1 MEEITVYLIYSG
13 DEPEQLKA
21 YKELFPSE
29 VSLIEIAYQER
40 AELDIAPEALVLT
53 YLGDEALRSF
63 LPMAI
68 DKGWK
73 LGLLPH
79 KELALAERNFMIE
92 PLTSENIPNLFTEKA
107 TNVDV
112 LFCNETLVFRWVK
125 LGQLLSFG
133 RKNQKFSLMSEGL
146 NLLRGIFGLKK
157 LKHFPLTI
165 LVDNEVVAE
174 TSALG
179 GLAVEHGDSS
189 IMSAK
194 LVSERDVNDGLVNV
208 IILSPKS
215 LLDVIGYLFS
225 SWLGIGSPSKLP
237 DFMGYLKNNEV
248 LFRADR
254 EIPFSVDGQDAL
266 AKEIRLEVK
275 KGALQLVNPGMI
287 LRKAEGN
294 QAKKSLKLQTLP
306 GTDQRTE
313 LIKRNLP
320 FLPKAGQEE
329 FKEVFN
335 VLRENART
343 SSSYLVMM
351 MLSTLIAAFGLYG
364 DSSPVIIGAMILAP
378 LMAPLVSF
386 SMGIIRNDFQMM
398 KISFRTIFIGTTLA
412 MFAATF
418 VSLIIPL
425 KVLTGE
431 MNSRL
436 SPNLLDLG
444 IAVASGIA
452 AAFVHAREEIA
463 KSLAGV
469 AIAVALIP
477 PLAVAGIGI
486 GWMDWNVFSGAFL
499 LYLTN
504 LAGIILFGGLTFWL
518 LGFAPFKRA
527 RRNLIYTLITVLII
541 CIPLTLAYST
551 IVREARISRDLEG
564 LQLENI
570 TIKDVKPRVLSKGQA
585 QISLRIVAEKNISD
599 FELRELKSQIEEK
612 LGLEVKL
619 EITSSAIY

>member
-1 MEEITVYLIYSG
+1 
-13 DEPEQLKA
+13 
-21 YKELFPSE
+21 
-29 VSLIEIAYQER
+29 
-40 AELDIAPEALVLT
+40 
-53 YLGDEALRSF
+53 
-63 LPMAI
+63 
-68 DKGWK
+68 
-73 LGLLPH
+73 
-79 KELALAERNFMIE
+79 
-92 PLTSENIPNLFTEKA
+92 
-107 TNVDV
+107 
-112 LFCNETLVFRWVK
+112 
-125 LGQLLSFG
+125 
-133 RKNQKFSLMSEGL
+133 
-146 NLLRGIFGLKK
+146 
-157 LKHFPLTI
+157 
-165 LVDNEVVAE
+165 
-174 TSALG
+174 
-179 GLAVEHGDSS
+179 
-189 IMSAK
+189 
-194 LVSERDVNDGLVNV
+194 
-208 IILSPKS
+208 
-215 LLDVIGYLFS
+215 
-225 SWLGIGSPSKLP
+225 
-237 DFMGYLKNNEV
+237 MGYLKCSSVVFKSE
-248 LFRADR
+248 RG
-254 EIPFSVDGQDAL
+254 IPYSIDGLDL
-266 AKEIRLEVK
+266 SDKEIRLELK
-275 KGALQLVNPGMI
+275 KGALRLMNPGAA
-287 LRKAEGN
+287 LREAEGN

-306 GTDQRTE
+306 GAEQRSE

-343 SSSYLVMM
+343 GSSYLVMM
-351 MLSTLIAAFGLYG
+351 VLSTLIASFGLYG

-418 VSLIIPL
+418 VSLLIPL
-425 KVLTGE
+425 KVLTPE

-436 SPNLLDLG
+436 TPNLLDLG
-444 IAVASGIA
+444 IAVVSGIA

-486 GWMDWNVFSGAFL
+486 GWMDWDVFSGAFL

-564 LQLENI
+564 LELEKV
-570 TIKDVKPRVLSKGQA
+570 TLKDVRPRILSKDQV
-585 QISLRIVAEKNISD
+585 QISLRIVAEKNLSD
-599 FELRELKSQIEEK
+599 NELKALKEDIQK
-612 LGLEVKL
+612 RLGLRVKL
-619 EITSSAIY
+619 EITSSTVY

>member
-1 MEEITVYLIYSG
+1 MAETRAYLIYES
-13 DEPEQLKA
+13 DDLEAIQP
-21 YKELFPSE
+21 YKELFPSTTH
-29 VSLIEIAYQER
+29 LIEISYKEG
-40 AELDIAPEALVLT
+40 AELDIEAGALVLT
-53 YLGDEALRSF
+53 WLGDEALRSF

-68 DKGWK
+68 EKEWK
-73 LGLLPH
+73 VGLLPH
-79 KELALAERNFMIE
+79 ENLLNAERNFKIE
-92 PLTSENIPNLFTEKA
+92 AFTKDSAAALFEDQA
-107 TNVDV
+107 IHVDV
-112 LFCNETLVFRWVK
+112 LFCNDKLVFRWVK

-133 RKNQKFSLMSEGL
+133 RKNQKFSLTSEGL

-157 LKHFPLTI
+157 LKHFPLSI
-165 LVDNEVVAE
+165 LVENEVIAE

-189 IMSAK
+189 IMSGR
-194 LVSERDVNDGLVNV
+194 LVSEKDINDGLVNV

-237 DFMGYLKNNEV
+237 DFMGYLKSNEV

-254 EIPFSVDGQDAL
+254 DIPYSVDGEDAM
-266 AKEIRLEVK
+266 AKEIRLEVR
-275 KGALQLVNPGMI
+275 KGALQLLNPGKAI
-287 LRKAEGN
+287 REAEGN
-294 QAKKSLKLQTLP
+294 LAKKSVKLQTLP
-306 GTDQRTE
+306 GSDQRTE

-351 MLSTLIAAFGLYG
+351 MLSTLIASFGLYG

-425 KVLTGE
+425 KVLTSE

-436 SPNLLDLG
+436 TPNLLDLG

-551 IVREARISRDLEG
+551 IVQEARISRDLEG

-570 TIKDVKPRVLSKGQA
+570 TLKDVKPRVISKGQV
-585 QISLRIVAEKNISD
+585 QITLRIVAEKNISD
-599 FELRELKSQIEEK
+599 PELRELKKKIEER
-612 LGLEVKL
+612 LGLDVKL